1 MDELIPIFAIFFIIG
16 VPVMSLAAH
25 FVLRPLVKDIV
36 RALRGGTRDDLT
48 ALQAQIGDLREDL
61 GRHADQIDQLVE
73 AESFRRRLEARGE
86 KAGLAN

>member
-36 RALRGGTRDDLT
+36 GALRGGTRDDLT
-48 ALQAQIGDLREDL
+48 ALQEQIAELQGELA
-61 GRHADQIDQLVE
+61 RHEDQIDRLVE
-73 AESFRRRLEARGE
+73 AESFRRRLEASSERS
-86 KAGLAN
+86 A